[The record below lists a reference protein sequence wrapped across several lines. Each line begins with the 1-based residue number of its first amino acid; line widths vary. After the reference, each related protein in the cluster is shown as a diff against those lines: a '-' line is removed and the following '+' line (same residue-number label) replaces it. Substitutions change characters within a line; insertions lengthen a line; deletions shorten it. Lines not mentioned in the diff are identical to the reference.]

1 MYKHIFKTS
10 FNSANDVTWILIKVY
25 VPLSLLATFLR
36 QIGFFDWL
44 SPYLEPLM
52 QAIGLP
58 GKASVTIL
66 ASFFGNVYAG
76 IATIP
81 ALSLNVRE
89 VTILGIVIGFSHSL
103 IIETGILMKLRF
115 ATYRIAL
122 FRIVLG
128 IIAGII
134 ANILLPEKIEGI
146 VLNPYLRT
154 TIEINWLNV
163 LMGILTTMLQIWFLV
178 FILQFAYDALRH
190 WAFTHKIKP
199 YVNSIGSFFGLST
212 GGVVPWLVGF
222 FLGIIYG
229 SGILLQFAKKGS
241 VNHKDAVLITIF
253 LVLAHAI
260 IEDSL
265 LFAIVGGNF
274 WIIFI
279 SRTTIAIIILKL
291 LSYGKF
297 YKKLKIIGVIDEEKF
312 LSYKENQK

>member
-1 MYKHIFKTS
+1 MLKKILNAS
-10 FNSANDVTWILIKVY
+10 FHSANDVTWVLLKVY
-25 VPLSLLATFLR
+25 VPLSILASLLR
-36 QIGFFDWL
+36 QFGFFDWL
-44 SPYLEPLM
+44 SPYLEPM
-52 QAIGLP
+52 MHIMGLP
-58 GKASVTIL
+58 GKTSITIL

-81 ALSLNVRE
+81 AMGLTVRE

-122 FRIVLG
+122 FRVILG
-128 IIAGII
+128 IFAGII
-134 ANILLPEKIEGI
+134 ANFLLPEKIEGI
-146 VLNPYLRT
+146 ILNPYLKT
-154 TIEINWLNV
+154 TDEIDWLKV
-163 LMGILTTMLQIWFLV
+163 LLGILTTIIQIWFLV
-178 FILQFAYDALRH
+178 FILQFAYDVFRN
-190 WAFTHKIKP
+190 WTFSQKIKP
-199 YVNSIGSFFGLST
+199 YINSLGNFFGLSA
-212 GGVVPWLVGF
+212 GGVVPWLVGL

-229 SGILLQFAKKGS
+229 SGILIQFAKKGA

-279 SRTTIAIIILKL
+279 SRTLIAFVILKL
-291 LSYGKF
+291 ISYGNF
-297 YKKLKIIGVIDEEKF
+297 YKKLKILGVIDEENF
-312 LSYKENQK
+312 LTYKKN